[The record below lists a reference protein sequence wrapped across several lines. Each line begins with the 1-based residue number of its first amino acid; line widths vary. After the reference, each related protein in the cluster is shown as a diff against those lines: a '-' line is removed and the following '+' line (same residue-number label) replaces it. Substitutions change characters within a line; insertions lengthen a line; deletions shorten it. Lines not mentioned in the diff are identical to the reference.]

1 MAAAEIDLSART
13 VSGDVAVRAGTLR
26 GLRAS
31 TTSGDLKI
39 AGRFSSEGAFA
50 AETVSGDGL
59 VAPVGDVTIEM
70 TTVTGDLNSDVEG
83 RTEGG
88 RGHRSVVIGSHGP
101 VMTFRSLSG
110 DLRITRPAAIEPT
123 EAVDSAAETS
133 AETPAPNAEEEAP
146 AATSERVVAPIVPD
160 PAPDGTRHDHGSL
173 DADPKRP
180 RSHLHRTRPVNQ
192 PKLPSPTTLRR
203 QLRRAA
209 MKPG

>member
-110 DLRITRPAAIEPT
+110 DLEDHPSRRDRADRGRGQCGGDERRDSRTECRRRGARRNVRTGGGTYRPRPG
-123 EAVDSAAETS
+123 SH
-133 AETPAPNAEEEAP
+133 
-146 AATSERVVAPIVPD
+146 
-160 PAPDGTRHDHGSL
+160 GTRHDHGSL
-173 DADPKRP
+173 DAT
-180 RSHLHRTRPVNQ
+180 RSCLG
-192 PKLPSPTTLRR
+192 PTCIG
-203 QLRRAA
+203 
-209 MKPG
+209 PGR